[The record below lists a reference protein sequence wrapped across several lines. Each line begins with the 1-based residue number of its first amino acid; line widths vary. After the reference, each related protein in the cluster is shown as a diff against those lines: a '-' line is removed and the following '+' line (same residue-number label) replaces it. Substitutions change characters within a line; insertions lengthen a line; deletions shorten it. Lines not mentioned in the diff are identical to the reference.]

1 MQYLMALVPALCWG
15 SVGLVS
21 GKLGGSVK
29 QQTLGMVFGATLFAI
44 VFTLF
49 NINAFLASCSL
60 MLWILG
66 ILSGFLWTVGQTF
79 QFSAMKK
86 LGISKAYPLS
96 TGAQLIG
103 NCIFG
108 VLVFHEWKTGEQT
121 AMGLCALAILVLGTT
136 FTAFR
141 EKRLS
146 DGSLS
151 PEEKGDSK
159 AASVSGAIALSL
171 STLGYCGNTVVITAS
186 GLDAKGLMFP
196 QALGWLLG
204 GAVFALRKS
213 SFSKETFKNML
224 TGLSFGVGS
233 LFLIL
238 SIANLGLAISFS
250 LSQAGAI
257 ISTLG
262 PVLLL
267 GEKKTKKELVFSM
280 AGCVLI
286 MIGGVLL
293 GRIKY

>member
-96 TGAQLIG
+96 TGTQLIG

-121 AMGLCALAILVLGTT
+121 ARGLCALIRKSFARRKRGLQGGWR
-136 FTAFR
+136 FGGDCAFSFYA
-141 EKRLS
+141 RL
-146 DGSLS
+146 
-151 PEEKGDSK
+151 
-159 AASVSGAIALSL
+159 
-171 STLGYCGNTVVITAS
+171 
-186 GLDAKGLMFP
+186 
-196 QALGWLLG
+196 
-204 GAVFALRKS
+204 LRKHS
-213 SFSKETFKNML
+213 GHHGKR
-224 TGLSFGVGS
+224 TGCERSYASAGF
-233 LFLIL
+233 
-238 SIANLGLAISFS
+238 GLAFGRSGVRF
-250 LSQAGAI
+250 
-257 ISTLG
+257 
-262 PVLLL
+262 
-267 GEKKTKKELVFSM
+267 KKIV
-280 AGCVLI
+280 VQ
-286 MIGGVLL
+286 
-293 GRIKY
+293 

>member
-1 MQYLMALVPALCWG
+1 MQYLTALVPALCWG

-21 GKLGGSVK
+21 GKIGGSVK
-29 QQTLGMVFGATLFAI
+29 QQTLGMVLGAALFAVI
-44 VFTLF
+44 FTLF
-49 NINAFLASCSL
+49 NINAFLDSCSP
-60 MLWILG
+60 MLWIFG
-66 ILSGFLWTVGQTF
+66 ILSGFLWTLGQTF

-96 TGAQLIG
+96 TGTQLIG
-103 NCIFG
+103 NSIFG
-108 VLVFHEWKTGEQT
+108 ALVFRKWKTGEQ
-121 AMGLCALAILVLGTT
+121 AAIGLCALAILITGTT

-146 DGSLS
+146 DGSFS

-159 AASVSGAIALSL
+159 AAAVSGAIALFI

-186 GLDAKGLMFP
+186 GLDAKGLMLP

-204 GAVFALRKS
+204 GALFALRKS
-213 SFSKETFKNML
+213 SFGKAAFKNMI
-224 TGLSFGVGS
+224 TGFSFGIGN
-233 LFLIL
+233 LFLIF

-250 LSQAGAI
+250 LSQTGAI

-267 GEKKTKKELVFSM
+267 GEKKTKKELAFSM

-286 MIGGVLL
+286 MIGGFFL
-293 GRIKY
+293 GKIKY